1 MNYNILIN
9 QFAGE
14 KYFPELDIIDLAIF
28 DYLRNFYPTSDKYSD
43 IHGVWFWVSHSKLI
57 EDMPKLKIKSK
68 AGIIKRINNLIICEI
83 IDRHPNSNVL
93 GKSYYK
99 IGCKW
104 NLLIKVDTPQPESRG
119 SNNENQHPP
128 HNENQDNNS
137 TSIDNSTK
145 DNILSWK
152 KDFNTYKKQLHEEY
166 TKLLNDIEFIKQQ
179 EEFHPNVDIKL
190 SLKKACVN
198 FWATEAGWK
207 FKKKK
212 RVNEIDWKSTLT
224 NAIEKNRV
232 WKGPPNQQNQQPT
245 SPKYESLENYERE
258 DT

>member
-1 MNYNILIN
+1 MSVNTHAFNVELAKRLGLNDALIL
-9 QFAGE
+9 QHLYFWYE
-14 KYFPELDIIDLAIF
+14 KNMLNDRNIIDGKIWTYNSIKAFCGIF
-28 DYLRNFYPTSDKYSD
+28 PYLTKNQ
-43 IHGVWFWVSHSKLI
+43 IIGA
-57 EDMPKLKIKSK
+57 LKRLLEK
-68 AGIIKRINNLIICEI
+68 GIIEEGNFNKISFDKTKWYSITEIGLIDFLKVEMELPKIRNQNSENQKPI
-83 IDRHPNSNVL
+83 PDSNTNSNTD
-93 GKSYYK
+93 S
-99 IGCKW
+99 
-104 NLLIKVDTPQPESRG
+104 
-119 SNNENQHPP
+119 
-128 HNENQDNNS
+128 
-137 TSIDNSTK
+137 
-145 DNILSWK
+145 NILSWK
-152 KDFNTYKKQLHEEY
+152 KDFNIYKKQLHEEY

-232 WKGPPNQQNQQPT
+232 WKGPPNQQNQQTT